1 MTFNTQIPSQEV
13 IIAREMYLSA
23 QKTLTITVPSPN
35 ATTYPAFARTV
46 RLMYG
51 KTDAFSA
58 FPLHSLIQTQT
69 TTINNNSKTQN
80 TKDILPAILRMLDP
94 HELQKYEATTPVL
107 ADWVADYNSCVDFN
121 DKALVEVPTFTA
133 NVQNGQAGTQNT
145 FIVHNTTANATGA
158 TSYHA
163 NPLGSGMDSHL
174 NGLRQH
180 YRGY

>member
-1 MTFNTQIPSQEV
+1 MNFNIQVPSQEV
-13 IIAREMYLSA
+13 LIAREMYLSA
-23 QKTLTITVPSPN
+23 QITLTITVPAPN

-69 TTINNNSKTQN
+69 TTINNNSITQN
-80 TKDILPAILRMLDP
+80 TKDLLPIILRMLDP

-107 ADWVADYNSCVDFN
+107 PDSFADYNSCVEFN
-121 DKALVEVPTFTA
+121 DKEISEVVTYTGAHQGDPT
-133 NVQNGQAGTQNT
+133 NVPNT
-145 FIVHNTTANATGA
+145 FLIHNAAPNTTTGA

-163 NPLGSGMDSHL
+163 NP
-174 NGLRQH
+174 
-180 YRGY
+180 